1 MKKIKIREMVIGK
14 NPTGLSTP
22 RFRLMSGETNPLDL
36 MVVHYKYLHG
46 DAVVTD
52 VYKVIDILNEYV
64 DEYHQKKLMEE
75 EE

>member
-1 MKKIKIREMVIGK
+1 
-14 NPTGLSTP
+14 
-22 RFRLMSGETNPLDL
+22 MSGETNPLDL

-64 DEYHQKKLMEE
+64 DEYHQKRMVEE
-75 EE
+75 GES